1 MGLHRTRS
9 LEAPL
14 LLAIMGGRMP
24 DYRILV
30 ADDSADVTSVV
41 DAVLTR
47 DGRFEIWHARNG
59 EDALAVARSSL
70 PHVMVL
76 DIMMPRVHGLKVCK
90 ALNED
95 PKTQDIRIIMLS
107 ALGREYTKREAYQ
120 YGANA
125 YMTKPFSPRDLMA
138 AIEDVLHQTSIG
150 GAPTTEKAL
159 GGQVFVFNRGDDVR
173 VFVSAEQPDVGG
185 VIKSRVPPGQWRE
198 NEWGYRVA
206 LDSGGD
212 VLVKWDQVTTSKVLG
227 RTG

>member
-1 MGLHRTRS
+1 M
-9 LEAPL
+9 A
-14 LLAIMGGRMP
+14 

-30 ADDSADVTSVV
+30 AVDGADVTSVV

-47 DGRFEIWHARNG
+47 DGRFEILHARNG
-59 EDALAVARSSL
+59 EDALAIARASH

-76 DIMMPRVHGLKVCK
+76 DIMMPRVHGLEVCK
-90 ALNED
+90 ALKED

-107 ALGREYTKREAYQ
+107 ALGRDYTKREAYQ
-120 YGANA
+120 YGANG
-125 YMTKPFSPRDLMA
+125 YMTKPFSLGDLMA
-138 AIEDVLHQTSIG
+138 AIEDVLHESAFHTV
-150 GAPTTEKAL
+150 TTEQAL

-173 VFVSAEQPDVGG
+173 VFVSPEAPDVGG

-198 NEWGYRVA
+198 NEWGYRVG

-212 VLVKWDQVTTSKVLG
+212 ALVKWDQVTAAKVLD